1 MSDNDD
7 DPVSGAA
14 IRDAAIRDATIR
26 DAASRDA
33 ASRDAGSPQ
42 AAAFLSANPAAAV
55 VAPDAATIEEF
66 RRTGAEDFRIRAERA
81 LKQRKVTVRDITIAN
96 VPCLEVLPLQAHP
109 AGTVLYCYGGGFIC
123 GSAFEDLIISA
134 PLAELANVRIVA
146 PKYRLAPEHPW
157 PAAIDDGFAVYR
169 HLELENKSD
178 GFAIAG
184 ESAGGNM
191 ALALMFR
198 AAQAGLSLPEA
209 AALLSPWCDLQ
220 HKVDGLPANA
230 DGLITNAGS
239 LVTNDGRDPTLS
251 LAWVEAAAA
260 MYAGTHDRSHPD
272 VSPING
278 TFTADYPPVL
288 ITTGTRDLLMSQSR
302 QLAGILEGVA
312 IPTELKVWEGL
323 WHVFE
328 FYDELPEA
336 DASLREIAH
345 FLRHHLEVP
354 VATP

>member
-7 DPVSGAA
+7 DPTSA
-14 IRDAAIRDATIR
+14 
-26 DAASRDA
+26 AASREA
-33 ASRDAGSPQ
+33 E
-42 AAAFLSANPAAAV
+42 AFLSVNSAAPP

-66 RRTGAEDFRIRAERA
+66 RKTGAEDFRIRAKRA
-81 LKQRKVTVRDITIAN
+81 LKQRRVTVRDITIAN
-96 VPCLEVLPLQAHP
+96 VPCLEVLPKHAHP
-109 AGTVLYCYGGGFIC
+109 VGTVLYCYGGGFVC

-134 PLAELANVRIVA
+134 PLAELANVRIIA

-169 HLELENKSD
+169 YLEQQDKPEGL
-178 GFAIAG
+178 AIAG

-191 ALALMFR
+191 ALAIMLR
-198 AAQAGLSLPEA
+198 ANRAGLTLPKA

-220 HKVDGLPANA
+220 HSA
-230 DGLITNAGS
+230 DS
-239 LVTNDGRDPTLS
+239 LTTNDGRDPTLS

-260 MYAGTHDRSHPD
+260 MYAGHHDRSDSD

-278 TFTADYPPVL
+278 MFTAEFPPML
-288 ITTGTRDLLMSQSR
+288 ITTGTRDLLMSQSED
-302 QLAGILEGVA
+302 LAGILEGA
-312 IPTELKVWEGL
+312 GIPTELKVWKEL

-336 DASLREIAH
+336 GASLCDIAH
-345 FLRHHLEVP
+345 FLGHHLEDSV
-354 VATP
+354 TNS